1 MSLLNKQNKEQVA
14 TLGINKVD
22 IEVHGNTDELTKIK
36 SVPDYIEADEETA
49 RYWAQIRIMS
59 KLRKYGF
66 DILFKPKELAKFI
79 IEELGIIPE
88 DDWELSW
95 DKLSMW
101 DCNPD
106 DPIVSVYIYK
116 YMGNYIKFD
125 VHLEADESI
134 VKYIT
139 NLSKCVISI

>member
-1 MSLLNKQNKEQVA
+1 MSLLNKQNKEQVV

-22 IEVHGNTDELTKIK
+22 IDVHGNTDKLTKIK

-49 RYWAQIRIMS
+49 RSWAQIRIMS
-59 KLRKYGF
+59 KLRKYRF
-66 DILFKPKELAKFI
+66 DILFKPKELAKFTI
-79 IEELGIIPE
+79 DELGIIPK
-88 DDWELSW
+88 DDWTLSW

-106 DPIVSVYIYK
+106 DPIVSVYIYE

-125 VHLEADESI
+125 VHLEVDESI
-134 VKYIT
+134 IKYIT

>member
-1 MSLLNKQNKEQVA
+1 MGLLNKQNKEQVV
-14 TLGINKVD
+14 TLGINKVN
-22 IEVHGNTDELTKIK
+22 IEVHGNTDKLTKIK

-49 RYWAQIRIMS
+49 RYWTQIRIMS

-66 DILFKPKELAKFI
+66 DILFKPKELAKFV
-79 IEELGIIPE
+79 IEELGIIPK

-101 DCNPD
+101 DCDPN
-106 DPIVSVYIYK
+106 DPIVSVYIYR
-116 YMGNYIKFD
+116 YMGNYIKFA

>member
-1 MSLLNKQNKEQVA
+1 MGLLNKQNKEQVV

-22 IEVHGNTDELTKIK
+22 IEVHTNTDKLTKIK

-49 RYWAQIRIMS
+49 RSWAQIRIMS

-66 DILFKPKELAKFI
+66 DILFKPKELAKFTI
-79 IEELGIIPE
+79 DELGIIPG

-106 DPIVSVYIYK
+106 DPIISVYIYE

-125 VHLEADESI
+125 VHLEVDESI
-134 VKYIT
+134 VKYIA

>member
-1 MSLLNKQNKEQVA
+1 MGLLNKQNKEQVV

-22 IEVHGNTDELTKIK
+22 IEVHGNTDKLTKIK

-66 DILFKPKELAKFI
+66 DILFKPKELAKFT

-95 DKLSMW
+95 NKLSIW
-101 DCNPD
+101 DCNLD
-106 DPIVSVYIYK
+106 DPIVSVYIYR
-116 YMGNYIKFD
+116 YMGNYIKFY
-125 VHLEADESI
+125 VHLEVDESI